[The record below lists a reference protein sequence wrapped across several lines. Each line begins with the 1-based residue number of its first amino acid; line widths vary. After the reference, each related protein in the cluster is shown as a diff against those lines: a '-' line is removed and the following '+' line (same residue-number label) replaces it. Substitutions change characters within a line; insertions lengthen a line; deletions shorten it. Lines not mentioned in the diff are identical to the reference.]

1 MPSIL
6 DNLTPDTPDNMVKE
20 AISAGIEQCMAEPI
34 PAGTDVTAANKN
46 KWCAAKSYGTARQKT
61 GKELNFGQ

>member
-6 DNLTPDTPDNMVKE
+6 ENLTPDTPDNMIQE

-34 PAGTDVTAANKN
+34 PAGTSVTAANKS
-46 KWCAAKSYGTARQKT
+46 KWCSGKTYGIARQKT
-61 GKELNFGQ
+61 GKELNYGR